1 MTEREKFEAWVNT
14 KLPRSL
20 VKEFHWEVWQACAEQ
35 YEATIN
41 TLNDAITEDKILAG
55 INADSEEKLKVAENS
70 LEAILKVTHYLSPA
84 SLIASSTLK
93 QIRGE

>member
-35 YEATIN
+35 YEVRLKKLENALDN
-41 TLNDAITEDKILAG
+41 TVRQRDGWKEHV
-55 INADSEEKLKVAENS
+55 EELKLDIKE
-70 LEAILKVTHYLSPA
+70 LKNK
-84 SLIASSTLK
+84 LIEYE
-93 QIRGE
+93 G

>member
-35 YEATIN
+35 YEA
-41 TLNDAITEDKILAG
+41 
-55 INADSEEKLKVAENS
+55 KLKIAEDALLEIRTKTSGLYSDEHSTTMLRRVVDIRHLTDDS
-70 LEAILKVTHYLSPA
+70 LNK
-84 SLIASSTLK
+84 
-93 QIRGE
+93 IRGE